1 MKKRAAFIGHTF
13 HEKTGSS
20 KFFQE
25 IVSELFEVD
34 NFFFDP
40 ADPFGF
46 DYSSIPDDRY
56 DFLFFWQSELA
67 ASRLYNHFSGHFVI
81 VPMFDGSARLKEK
94 FWQRF
99 PRATFVSFSFGMH
112 SILQSASCN
121 SVLVRYY
128 PEVEKR
134 LWQSDAELS
143 AYFWERRPGSGYDGE
158 TVIEACRVLGIQKLQ
173 IHLAGDFSSE
183 IEERKATLLAAASS
197 SGPAIE
203 LAFSE
208 WFDSKAQAIAE
219 ARKHAVYFAPR
230 EAEGIGMSFLEAMA
244 SGQIVIG
251 PDKPTLNEY
260 ISDGETGFLLG
271 KNHGSESLPSLTEN
285 GLLEMSD
292 RILESVARGR
302 KNWLQDVKRLEDVL
316 TQGYTANISDPG
328 SEFERQV
335 TIQAGLRQ

>member
-25 IVSELFEVD
+25 IVSKFFEVD
-34 NFFFDP
+34 SFFFDP
-40 ADPFGF
+40 ADPYGF
-46 DYSSIPDDRY
+46 DYTPFLDNEY
-56 DFLFFWQSELA
+56 EHLFFWQSELA
-67 ASRLYNHFSGHFVI
+67 ASRLYHHVSGQFNI
-81 VPMFDGSARLKEK
+81 IPMYDGSIQLKEE

-99 PRATFVSFSFGMH
+99 PRATFVSFSFAMH
-112 SILQSASCN
+112 SILQAARCN

-128 PEVEKR
+128 PEVETR
-134 LWQSDAELS
+134 LWQADGPLS
-143 AYFWERRPGSGYDGE
+143 AYFWERRPGTDYDGE

-183 IEERKATLLAAASS
+183 IEERKATLLASASS
-197 SGPAIE
+197 GGPTIE
-203 LAFSE
+203 LAFSQWYE
-208 WFDSKAQAIAE
+208 SKAQAIAE